1 MAMELEHISDNA
13 KHIRKARGLS
23 QEAVAQAI
31 GMSRQAYS
39 AIESGRSQPRSANL
53 IAMSRALGASLQDLL
68 EPPPSFSSLRFRTS
82 KSLSKREQHV
92 RFELLHLFRR
102 WLDDYAGLQD
112 MIDERVEWQLQ
123 SVRPAEPAGTAAG
136 ARNAL
141 GIKCDEPVDDI
152 IGLLES
158 AGAKVFVRDF
168 GLNRVF
174 GFSAGTQ
181 DGGPAIAVNAG
192 ETISVERQIFTAAHE
207 LGHLLLHQDSYTDS
221 LDEGSEDEEKEAN
234 QFASHFLLPRE
245 AFEQEIAENEGLSL
259 VDFVLHVKRKYRISY
274 KTVLFRLVDEYG
286 SGASLYRDFAISYN
300 ERYGKNL
307 RDHAEPDALRD
318 PIARVEVEQ
327 LTRHD
332 FVEGRLARLVRRAY
346 DRELITASRAAE
358 ILQVPLEALRRLESE
373 WVVVDAHA

>member
-1 MAMELEHISDNA
+1 MPMGLEHISDNA

-31 GMSRQAYS
+31 GISRQAYS

-53 IAMSRALGASLQDLL
+53 IAMARALDASLQDLL
-68 EPPPSFSSLRFRTS
+68 EPPPSFSSLRFRSS

-92 RFELLHLFRR
+92 RFELLHVFRR
-102 WLDDYAGLQD
+102 WLDDYAGLED

-123 SVRPAEPAGTAAG
+123 GVRPAEPVRTAAG
-136 ARNAL
+136 A
-141 GIKCDEPVDDI
+141 
-152 IGLLES
+152 
-158 AGAKVFVRDF
+158 
-168 GLNRVF
+168 
-174 GFSAGTQ
+174 Q
-181 DGGPAIAVNAG
+181 DGGPAIAVNAA
-192 ETISVERQIFTAAHE
+192 EAISVERQIFTAAHE
-207 LGHLLLHQDSYTDS
+207 LGHLLLHQASYTDS
-221 LDEGSEDEEKEAN
+221 LDEGSDREEKEAN

-245 AFEQEIAENEGLSL
+245 AFEQEITENEGLSL

-286 SGASLYRDFAISYN
+286 SDASLYRSFAVSYN

-318 PIARVEVEQ
+318 PIARVEIEQ
-327 LTRHD
+327 LTHHD

-346 DRELITASRAAE
+346 GRELITASRAAE

>member
-1 MAMELEHISDNA
+1 MGLEHISDNA

-31 GMSRQAYS
+31 GISRQAYS

-53 IAMSRALGASLQDLL
+53 IAMARALDASLQDLL
-68 EPPPSFSSLRFRTS
+68 EPPPSFSSLRFRSS
-82 KSLSKREQHV
+82 KSLSKRAQHV
-92 RFELLHLFRR
+92 RFELLHVFRR
-102 WLDDYAGLQD
+102 WLDDYAGLED

-123 SVRPAEPAGTAAG
+123 GVRPAEPVRTAAG
-136 ARNAL
+136 AREAL
-141 GIKCDEPVDDI
+141 GIEGDEPVDDI

-168 GLNRVF
+168 GLERVF
-174 GFSAGTQ
+174 GFSAGAQ
-181 DGGPAIAVNAG
+181 DGGPAIAVNAA
-192 ETISVERQIFTAAHE
+192 EAISVERQIFTAAHE
-207 LGHLLLHQDSYTDS
+207 LGHLLLHQASYTDS
-221 LDEGSEDEEKEAN
+221 LDEGSDREEKEAN

-286 SGASLYRDFAISYN
+286 SDASLYRSFAVSYN

-318 PIARVEVEQ
+318 PIARVEIEQ
-327 LTRHD
+327 LTHHD